1 YSYAK
6 DNPITR
12 KDPNGNIS
20 FRDLVE
26 YGHLGKT
33 AYDTGTFALFPN
45 YTQTPEELNEQAFT
59 AISGIVTSGISVL
72 AGGEAKYALS
82 AGMLAAD
89 ADEWAYQHVCTS
101 VVNCKSYFDT
111 GVRVTLLS
119 PSGPQIKITPLPSS
133 GGNGPVQQ
141 QGNGPTQGS
150 VTGPGQGSKS
160 GSISGGSVYAQQVS
174 LYQSLIAIL
183 QGYINNSQ
191 NNGNSSG

>member
-1 YSYAK
+1 ATRVSSGQNVENRKYIDQFSDDSGLSYLQARYMDPNRGQFLSEDPPFLMLGNPDQLKQASQQDQQTFLSDPQQLNSYSYAK

-72 AGGEAKYALS
+72 AGGE
-82 AGMLAAD
+82 
-89 ADEWAYQHVCTS
+89 
-101 VVNCKSYFDT
+101 
-111 GVRVTLLS
+111 
-119 PSGPQIKITPLPSS
+119 
-133 GGNGPVQQ
+133 
-141 QGNGPTQGS
+141 
-150 VTGPGQGSKS
+150 
-160 GSISGGSVYAQQVS
+160 
-174 LYQSLIAIL
+174 
-183 QGYINNSQ
+183 
-191 NNGNSSG
+191 